1 MTGSAR
7 AVKRGREMAKTFKVP
22 EATIKRLSIYMRV
35 LKDLEKRGTEVISS
49 AELAD
54 ICGVNAAQIRKD
66 LTYFGEFGIRG
77 VGYFVKELHFDI
89 RKVLGLNQ
97 KRNVA
102 LVGVGNLGKALL
114 SYRNFTEHGYDFV
127 AAFDADPAK
136 HNTTLPSGLDIYP
149 MESLPE
155 LAKEKAIDIAIITTP
170 AENAQ
175 SAADSVVAAG
185 IKGILNFAPVQIAVP
200 NDVKVKKVDLT
211 TEFDNLAYHLYAS

>member
-1 MTGSAR
+1 
-7 AVKRGREMAKTFKVP
+7 MAKTFKVP
-22 EATIKRLSIYMRV
+22 EATIKRLSLYMRV
-35 LKDLEKRGTEVISS
+35 LKDLEKRGSEVISS

-102 LVGVGNLGKALL
+102 LIGVGNLGKALL

-136 HNTTLPSGLDIYP
+136 TGTTLPNGLEVFP
-149 MESLPE
+149 MESLPTA
-155 LAKEKAIDIAIITTP
+155 AKELAIDIAIITTP
-170 AENAQ
+170 AESAQ
-175 SAADSVVAAG
+175 AAADMVVAAG
-185 IKGILNFAPVQIAVP
+185 VKGILNFAPAQISVP